1 MRMRMMTVVMVCGG
15 AEGEGEALEEE
26 REEKGGGAEMMEGA
40 MRGVGFD
47 GWSGEGSVVL
57 VVAGAM
63 QEVVKG

>member
-1 MRMRMMTVVMVCGG
+1 MRMRMRMMMVCGG
-15 AEGEGEALEEE
+15 AEGEGVVWEEE

-47 GWSGEGSVVL
+47 GGSGEGSVVL